1 MRYPALID
9 GQAGG
14 YGVAFPDLPGCV
26 AMGSTVDEAIENAED
41 ALRDWID
48 SMEQAGQ
55 LVSAP
60 SALENVA
67 VPQGSALTLV
77 TLAPLTAQTGA

>member
-9 GQAGG
+9 GQTGG

-48 SMEQAGQ
+48 SMKDAGHP
-55 LVSAP
+55 VAAP
-60 SALENVA
+60 SVLETIS

-77 TLAPLTAQTGA
+77 TLAPLIAQTRA

>member
-9 GQAGG
+9 GESGA

-26 AMGSTVDEAIENAED
+26 AMGRTMDEAMENAEK

-48 SMEQAGQ
+48 SMEGAG
-55 LVSAP
+55 LPVATP
-60 SALENVA
+60 GALETIS
-67 VPQGSALTLV
+67 VPEGSALTLV
-77 TLAPLTAQTGA
+77 ALARMVAQTEG